1 MVAERFDV
9 VVVGAGISGI
19 GAGVHLQEKSADRS
33 FVILE
38 GREDIGGTW
47 DLFKYPGIRS
57 DSDMH
62 TLGFEFKPWKAEKSI
77 ADGPSIMQYL
87 RETVAEHD
95 LKRHMRFGERVTR
108 ADWSTE
114 NATWTVRTQRSDG
127 SQDTFECSYLF
138 MCAGYYSYKAGYLP
152 EFPGREKFRGTIVH
166 PQEWPDD
173 LDYSNKRVVVIGS
186 GATAVTIVP
195 AMAEK
200 AAHVTMLQRS
210 PTYMVSRPDR
220 DAFANALRK
229 FLPEQVAYNV
239 TRAKNTWR
247 QQLVYKRTRTK
258 PDQIKM
264 LLLGGVQL
272 ELGGKYP
279 IKRHFLPRY
288 NPWDQRLCLVP
299 NSDFFAAIR
308 SGRASM
314 VTDTIETFTET
325 GILLASGQHLA
336 ADIIVTATGLQ
347 LVSLGEAE
355 IFVDGNQVDFAQTR
369 TYKGMSYS
377 DVPNLSTSFGY
388 INASWT
394 LRADLTCTYV
404 CRLLNHM
411 RDTGT
416 RQCTPR
422 LRPGEENMP
431 RRPWIDGFSSGYM
444 QRVMHLMP
452 SQGDRE
458 PWINPQNYDKDKK
471 MFREGRVDDGVMQFT
486 NPASTRERRD
496 TSTSG
501 AAAS

>member
-1 MVAERFDV
+1 MSVERFDV

-19 GAGVHLQEKSADRS
+19 GAGVHLKDKSPDRS

-38 GREDIGGTW
+38 GRPDIGGTW

-62 TLGFEFKPWKAEKSI
+62 TLGYEFKPWKADKSI
-77 ADGPSIMQYL
+77 ADGPSIMKYL
-87 RETVAEHD
+87 RETVTEHD
-95 LKRHMRFGERVTR
+95 LRRHMRFGERVVR
-108 ADWSTE
+108 ADWSTS
-114 NATWTVRTQRSDG
+114 NATWTVHTQRADG
-127 SQDTFECSYLF
+127 TSGTFECGYLF

-166 PQEWPDD
+166 PQEWPEN
-173 LDYSNKRVVVIGS
+173 LDYANKRVVVIGS

-195 AMAEK
+195 AVAQS
-200 AAHVTMLQRS
+200 ATHVTMLQRS

-220 DAFANALRK
+220 DALANFLRK
-229 FLPEQVAYNV
+229 VLPDQVAYNI

-258 PDQIKM
+258 PDEIKM
-264 LLLGGVQL
+264 LLLGGIQL

-279 IKRHFLPRY
+279 IKKHFLPRY

-299 NSDFFAAIR
+299 NSDFFAAMR
-308 SGRASM
+308 SGRASV

-325 GILLASGQHLA
+325 GILLSSGEHLA
-336 ADIIVTATGLQ
+336 ADVIVTATGLQ

-355 IFVDGNQVDFAQTR
+355 IFVDGHQVDFAKTR
-369 TYKGMSYS
+369 TYKGMAYS
-377 DVPNLSTSFGY
+377 DVPNLATSFGY

-411 RDTGT
+411 RNTGT

-431 RRPWIDGFSSGYM
+431 SRPWIDGFSSGYM

-452 SQGDRE
+452 TQGDRE

-471 MFREGRVDDGVMQFT
+471 MFREGRLDDGVMQFT
-486 NPASTRERRD
+486 R
-496 TSTSG
+496 
-501 AAAS
+501 

>member
-1 MVAERFDV
+1 MPAERFDV

-19 GAGVHLQEKSADRS
+19 GAGVHLNDKSPDRS

-62 TLGFEFKPWKAEKSI
+62 TLGYEFKPWKAEKSI
-77 ADGPSIMQYL
+77 ADGPSIMAYL
-87 RETVAEHD
+87 RETVEEHV
-95 LKRHMRFGERVTR
+95 LKRHMRFGERVVR
-108 ADWSTE
+108 AEWSTQ
-114 NATWTVRTQRSDG
+114 NATWSVHTQRSDG
-127 SQDTFECSYLF
+127 SQGSFECSYLF
-138 MCAGYYSYKAGYLP
+138 MCAGYYSYKSGYLP

-195 AMAEK
+195 AVAET

-210 PTYMVSRPDR
+210 PTYMVSRPDT
-220 DAFANALRK
+220 DALANFLRRI
-229 FLPEQVAYNV
+229 LPAQLAYNI

-247 QQLVYKRTRTK
+247 QQLVYKKTRSN

-308 SGRASM
+308 SGRASV
-314 VTDTIETFTET
+314 VTDTIETYTES
-325 GILLASGQHLA
+325 GILLSSGEHLA

-347 LVSLGEAE
+347 LVSLGEAD
-355 IFVDGNQVDFAQTR
+355 IYVDGQQVDFAQTR
-369 TYKGMSYS
+369 TYKGMAYS
-377 DVPNLSTSFGY
+377 DVPNLATSFGY

-422 LRPGEENMP
+422 LRPSDETMP

-452 SQGDRE
+452 AQGDRE
-458 PWINPQNYDKDKK
+458 PWINPQNYDKDKR
-471 MFREGRVDDGVMQFT
+471 MFREGAVDDGVMQFT
-486 NPASTRERRD
+486 NPEEVTANATLAS
-496 TSTSG
+496 S
-501 AAAS
+501 AAR

>member
-1 MVAERFDV
+1 VSTALASERPQSTSVERFDV
-9 VVVGAGISGI
+9 IVVGAGISGI
-19 GAGVHLQEKSADRS
+19 GAGVHLKDKSADRS

-38 GREDIGGTW
+38 GRPDIGGTW

-62 TLGFEFKPWKAEKSI
+62 TLGYEFKPWKAEKSI
-77 ADGPSIMQYL
+77 ADGPSIMEYL
-87 RETVAEHD
+87 RETVEEHD
-95 LKRHMRFGERVTR
+95 LRRHMRFGERVIR
-108 ADWSTE
+108 AEWSTPT
-114 NATWTVRTQRSDG
+114 ATWTVHTQRADG
-127 SQDTFECSYLF
+127 TSGIFACNYLF
-138 MCAGYYSYKAGYLP
+138 MCAGYYSYKSGYLP
-152 EFPGREKFRGTIVH
+152 EFPGRETFRGTIVH
-166 PQEWPDD
+166 PQEWPTD
-173 LDYSNKRVVVIGS
+173 LDYANKRVVVIGS

-195 AMAEK
+195 AMADS

-220 DAFANALRK
+220 DALANFLRK
-229 FLPEQVAYNV
+229 ILPDKVAYDV

-279 IKRHFLPRY
+279 IKKHFLPRY

-308 SGRASM
+308 TGRASV

-325 GILLASGQHLA
+325 GILLSSGEHLA
-336 ADIIVTATGLQ
+336 ADVIVTATGLQ

-355 IFVDGNQVDFAQTR
+355 IFVDGHQVDFAKTR

-377 DVPNLSTSFGY
+377 DVPNLATSFGY

-431 RRPWIDGFSSGYM
+431 SRPWIDGFSSGYM

-452 SQGDRE
+452 TQGDRE

-471 MFREGRVDDGVMQFT
+471 MFREGRLDDGVMQFT
-486 NPASTRERRD
+486 N
-496 TSTSG
+496 
-501 AAAS
+501 

>member
-1 MVAERFDV
+1 VSTALASERPQSTSVERFDV

-19 GAGVHLQEKSADRS
+19 GAGVHLKDKSPDRS

-38 GREDIGGTW
+38 GRPDIGGTW
-47 DLFKYPGIRS
+47 NLFKYPGIRS

-62 TLGFEFKPWKAEKSI
+62 TLGYEFKPWKAEKSI
-77 ADGPSIMQYL
+77 ADGPSIMEYL
-87 RETVAEHD
+87 RETVEEHD
-95 LKRHMRFGERVTR
+95 LRRHMRFGERVVR
-108 ADWSTE
+108 ADWSTST
-114 NATWTVRTQRSDG
+114 ATWTVHTQRADG
-127 SQDTFECSYLF
+127 TSGTFACNYLF
-138 MCAGYYSYKAGYLP
+138 MCAGYYSYKSGYLP
-152 EFPGREKFRGTIVH
+152 EFPGRETFRGTIVH
-166 PQEWPDD
+166 PQEWPTD
-173 LDYSNKRVVVIGS
+173 LDYANKRVVVIGS

-195 AMAEK
+195 AMADS

-220 DAFANALRK
+220 DALANFLRK
-229 FLPEQVAYNV
+229 ILPDKVAYDV

-279 IKRHFLPRY
+279 IKKHFLPRY

-308 SGRASM
+308 TGRASV

-325 GILLASGQHLA
+325 GILLSSGEHLA
-336 ADIIVTATGLQ
+336 ADVIVTATGLQ

-355 IFVDGNQVDFAQTR
+355 IFVDGHQVDFAKTR

-377 DVPNLSTSFGY
+377 DVPNLATSFGY

-431 RRPWIDGFSSGYM
+431 SRPWIDGFSSGYM

-452 SQGDRE
+452 TQGDRE

-471 MFREGRVDDGVMQFT
+471 MFREGRLDDGVMQFT
-486 NPASTRERRD
+486 N
-496 TSTSG
+496 
-501 AAAS
+501 